1 MTVRTRIAPSPTGD
15 PHVGTAYVAL
25 FNRTFAHKH
34 GGKFLLRIE
43 DTDQAR
49 SSAASE
55 RAILDSLRWLG
66 LDWDEGPDKGGPHG
80 PYRQSERTEIYRE
93 HCAQLIA
100 KGAAYRC
107 FCTKE
112 RLDALRAEQQ
122 KAKQAH
128 QGYDR
133 KCLGLAPDEVET
145 RLAAGEAHTVRLKM
159 PEGQTSF
166 RDVVRK
172 KDIVF
177 DNAGIDDQILLKADG
192 FPTYHLANV
201 VDDHLM
207 EITHVIRGEEWINS
221 TPKHVVL
228 YEAFGWEKPVFAH
241 LPLLRNKDKSKVSK
255 RKNPVSLT
263 WFRAAGYFPAALL
276 NFLALMGWS
285 LSGDEERFTVDEM
298 REAFALDDLKPTGP
312 VFDMVK
318 LDALNG
324 DYLRG
329 LEAQVFEDYLCDQ
342 LRAAS
347 AYFAPLLPHIQHRT
361 VRAPD
366 FLSQVAALLSHDLKY
381 PGELLVPKKG
391 SPDQV
396 RKVLKHFV
404 KQLKKARPASAA
416 DFESFIKEQC
426 EALGEKTKDVFMIL
440 RVAVF
445 GARQS
450 LPLWESLEFIGKDAF
465 AGRLKIAQGLVP
477 R

>member
-34 GGKFLLRIE
+34 GGQFLLRIE

-49 SSAASE
+49 STRSSE
-55 RAILDSLRWLG
+55 EAILSSLRWLG
-66 LDWDEGPDKGGPHG
+66 LEWDEGPDKGGPHG
-80 PYRQSERTEIYRE
+80 PYRQSERTEIYRQ
-93 HCAQLIA
+93 HAAQLIE

-107 FCTKE
+107 FCSKE

-122 KAKQAH
+122 KNKVAV

-133 KCLGLAPDEVET
+133 HCLGLPQNEVQR
-145 RLAAGEAHTVRLKM
+145 RLEAGEPYTVRLRM
-159 PEGQTSF
+159 PDGETRF
-166 RDVVRK
+166 FDVIRK
-172 KDIVF
+172 KDIIF
-177 DNAGIDDQILLKADG
+177 DNGSIDDQILLKGDG

-207 EITHVIRGEEWINS
+207 QISHVIRGEEWINS
-221 TPKHVVL
+221 TPKHIVL

-263 WFRAAGYFPAALL
+263 WFRAAGYLPAALL
-276 NFLALMGWS
+276 NFLGLMGWS
-285 LSGDEERFTVDEM
+285 LSGDRERFTPEEM
-298 REAFALDDLKPTGP
+298 REAFELEDVKATGP

-318 LDALNG
+318 LDDTNAHYVRDLAEAELRA
-324 DYLRG
+324 YL
-329 LEAQVFEDYLCDQ
+329 ADQ
-342 LRAAS
+342 LSAAID
-347 AYFAPLLPHIQHRT
+347 YTRPLLPHIQQRT
-361 VRAPD
+361 VRAGD
-366 FLSQVAALLSHDLKY
+366 FLPQVAALLQHNLKY
-381 PGELLVPKKG
+381 PGELLLPKKG

-396 RKVLKHFV
+396 RSVLKHFV
-404 KQLKKARPASAA
+404 KALKRARLHSAS
-416 DFESFIKEQC
+416 DFETWVKEQC
-426 EALGEKTKDVFMIL
+426 ELLGQKQGDVFMIL
-440 RVAVF
+440 RVALF

-450 LPLWESLEFIGKDAF
+450 LPLWESLEFVGQDAL
-465 AGRLKIAQGLVP
+465 AARLKLAQGLAP